1 MRLSILILS
10 LLFPFLSVAAQPKHE
25 VRAAWL
31 TALYG
36 LDWPRTRAVSPQSI
50 RKQKEELVDILDK
63 LKAANFNTVLFQ
75 TRTRGDVLY
84 PSSIE
89 PFNSILTGKSGGN
102 PGYDPLAF
110 AIEECHKRGM

>member
-36 LDWPRTRAVSPQSI
+36 LDWPCTRAVSPQSI
-50 RKQKEELVDILDK
+50 RKQKE
-63 LKAANFNTVLFQ
+63 
-75 TRTRGDVLY
+75 
-84 PSSIE
+84 
-89 PFNSILTGKSGGN
+89 
-102 PGYDPLAF
+102 
-110 AIEECHKRGM
+110 

>member
-1 MRLSILILS
+1 MRRYIFILS

-36 LDWPRTRAVSPQSI
+36 LDWPRTRALSPQSI

-84 PSSIE
+84 SSSIE
-89 PFNSILTGKSGGN
+89 PFNSILTR
-102 PGYDPLAF
+102 L
-110 AIEECHKRGM
+110 CHRRMS

>member
-1 MRLSILILS
+1 MRYTIFILS

-50 RKQKEELVDILDK
+50 RLSLIH
-63 LKAANFNTVLFQ
+63 
-75 TRTRGDVLY
+75 
-84 PSSIE
+84 I
-89 PFNSILTGKSGGN
+89 
-102 PGYDPLAF
+102 
-110 AIEECHKRGM
+110 

>member
-36 LDWPRTRAVSPQSI
+36 LDWPCTRAVSPQSI

-63 LKAANFNTVLFQ
+63 LKAANFNTVLDGNYSVGKQ
-75 TRTRGDVLY
+75 ETRC
-84 PSSIE
+84 
-89 PFNSILTGKSGGN
+89 
-102 PGYDPLAF
+102 LARQPVRHQADERYLRTLQERIF
-110 AIEECHKRGM
+110 P

>member
-36 LDWPRTRAVSPQSI
+36 LDWPCTRAVSPQSI

-84 PSSIE
+84 PCLLYTS
-89 PFNSILTGKSGGN
+89 
-102 PGYDPLAF
+102 F
-110 AIEECHKRGM
+110 ARNATVPV